1 MKSTGNKSERV
12 IVHVRMR
19 PFSTD
24 ELNRDNT
31 SPIENF
37 DTQNSIITG
46 IFFKLKKNS
55 KERIREKNI

>member
-46 IFFKLKKNS
+46 IF
-55 KERIREKNI
+55 